1 MYIIIKQNVLKL
13 IPKTLLIDQLGSG
26 SSIQDDEDGVTPD
39 ELKELRQ
46 GLVKVLNE
54 AFLEKLYATNE
65 VNIYEI
71 TILIENIERL
81 TGMNFLRL
89 TNI

>member
-1 MYIIIKQNVLKL
+1 
-13 IPKTLLIDQLGSG
+13 LLIDQLGSG
-26 SSIQDDEDGVTPD
+26 SSNQDDEDGVTPD

-71 TILIENIERL
+71 ITLIENRERH
-81 TGMNFLRL
+81 TGMCCVVS
-89 TNI
+89 I

>member
-1 MYIIIKQNVLKL
+1 LS
-13 IPKTLLIDQLGSG
+13 IDQLGSG
-26 SSIQDDEDGVTPD
+26 SSNQDDEDGVTPD

-65 VNIYEI
+65 VNIYEMI
-71 TILIENIERL
+71 TLMENRERH
-81 TGMNFLRL
+81 TAMCCVVF
-89 TNI
+89 I

>member
-1 MYIIIKQNVLKL
+1 M
-13 IPKTLLIDQLGSG
+13 
-26 SSIQDDEDGVTPD
+26 
-39 ELKELRQ
+39 
-46 GLVKVLNE
+46 KVLNE

>member
-1 MYIIIKQNVLKL
+1 
-13 IPKTLLIDQLGSG
+13 LLIDQLGSG
-26 SSIQDDEDGVTPD
+26 SSNQGDEDGVTPD

-65 VNIYEI
+65 VNINEI
-71 TILIENIERL
+71 IITLIEYKERH
-81 TGMNFLRL
+81 TGMCCEVF
-89 TNI
+89 I